1 MSPSR
6 RFESPILTAPSRCV
20 PIARFVTYPLG
31 CAIAL
36 CSPRDDSS
44 RRFSLGRA
52 FALCPPCDNPLIS
65 SGQRHHAM
73 SPLRQS
79 VDILWAAPVRYV
91 PPSRRFVGYKSRAF
105 APCPPGKKIGRLYWA
120 APSRYAP
127 LAMIRS
133 QIIWPHLRPCP
144 LAMIR
149 SQIIWPRLR
158 PCPLAMIRSQII
170 WPRLRPCPLAM
181 IRSQI
186 IWPRLRPCPL
196 AMIRCLWAAP
206 SRLPLA
212 IICSQIFWPRLRV
225 YPLATIHC
233 QYSFGRHNKSVFH
246 CHFGRACLPQD
257 FVVAI
262 ATLLHRRLHVPS
274 RRIVILPFLRLRHCA
289 LAGLFLP
296 ITRQAYPGHM
306 YCAETLDLCLCTGI
320 VGITPN

>member
-1 MSPSR
+1 
-6 RFESPILTAPSRCV
+6 
-20 PIARFVTYPLG
+20 
-31 CAIAL
+31 
-36 CSPRDDSS
+36 
-44 RRFSLGRA
+44 
-52 FALCPPCDNPLIS
+52 
-65 SGQRHHAM
+65 
-73 SPLRQS
+73 
-79 VDILWAAPVRYV
+79 
-91 PPSRRFVGYKSRAF
+91 
-105 APCPPGKKIGRLYWA
+105 
-120 APSRYAP
+120 
-127 LAMIRS
+127 
-133 QIIWPHLRPCP
+133 
-144 LAMIR
+144 
-149 SQIIWPRLR
+149 
-158 PCPLAMIRSQII
+158 
-170 WPRLRPCPLAM
+170 
-181 IRSQI
+181 
-186 IWPRLRPCPL
+186 
-196 AMIRCLWAAP
+196 MIRCLWAAP

-320 VGITPN
+320 VGITPNYFTTATSWHYHYMIILNIIFQCARLSTIGNAHCPTFLSVGRDLSGDLHPHIHARTFILGDVSRK